1 MSLLMN
7 GKIVVVYVFICNLL
21 SFMLTLSPFLFSYSA
36 AYLAQGSTEVKDI
49 DHTINR
55 SIRYSLIYIFEY
67 GMYRELDLCFV
78 LILTW
83 PNVLARDKSLI
94 LY

>member
-1 MSLLMN
+1 MQLTKLYGYS
-7 GKIVVVYVFICNLL
+7 L
-21 SFMLTLSPFLFSYSA
+21 SFPFSYSA
-36 AYLAQGSTEVKDI
+36 AYLAQGSTEVRDI
-49 DHTINR
+49 DYTINR

-83 PNVLARDKSLI
+83 PNVLALNKSLI

>member
-1 MSLLMN
+1 MC
-7 GKIVVVYVFICNLL
+7 GLL
-21 SFMLTLSPFLFSYSA
+21 SFILTPFLFPFSYSA

-55 SIRYSLIYIFEY
+55 SIWYSLIYIFEY
-67 GMYRELDLCFV
+67 GMYRELNLCFV
-78 LILTW
+78 SLSIW
-83 PNVLARDKSLI
+83 PNVLAWDKSLI